1 MKGSVVQFV
10 FILLALVFGGALESV
25 LPSVWGLSVPVLL
38 GAAVFFATVTR
49 APVWIFAAV
58 AAGALEESVASLPP
72 ATAIVFFAALAV
84 AVRFLPER
92 IVWIVAAYPAYQIWL
107 GLVAE
112 GSGAI
117 ARAMVAVPVGALSLA
132 AVAALMS
139 VAWRKAG
146 ADA

>member
-38 GAAVFFATVTR
+38 GAAIFFATVTR

-84 AVRFLPER
+84 AVRFLPVR
-92 IVWIVAAYPAYQIWL
+92 MH
-107 GLVAE
+107 LVLYYY
-112 GSGAI
+112 
-117 ARAMVAVPVGALSLA
+117 ARAMVAIPVGALSLA
-132 AVAALMS
+132 AVVALMS